1 MIIYIIMG
9 VAGCGKSTVGRAAAD
24 RLGIPYLEGDDFHSV
39 HNVEKMRSGNAL
51 TNEDRM
57 PWVDAMV
64 AACLAQTSDQTIL
77 ACSALSEVVRDRL
90 RDGLNGAC
98 QFVHLHGDQAILSQ
112 RLSDRKG
119 HFFKADLLASQFAA
133 LDMPRDAITLDIAD
147 PIEGLV
153 RQVIEILEP
162 RA

>member
-1 MIIYIIMG
+1 MSIYIIMG

-24 RLGIPYLEGDDFHSV
+24 HLCLPYLEGDDFHSA
-39 HNVEKMRSGNAL
+39 HSVEKMRSGNAL

-98 QFVHLHGDQAILSQ
+98 EFIHLHGDQAILSQ

-119 HFFKADLLASQFAA
+119 HFFKPDLLASQFAA
-133 LDMPRDAITLDIAD
+133 LDMPRDAIILDIVD
-147 PIEGLV
+147 PIEELV
-153 RQVIEILEP
+153 HQVVDLIRKP
-162 RA
+162 